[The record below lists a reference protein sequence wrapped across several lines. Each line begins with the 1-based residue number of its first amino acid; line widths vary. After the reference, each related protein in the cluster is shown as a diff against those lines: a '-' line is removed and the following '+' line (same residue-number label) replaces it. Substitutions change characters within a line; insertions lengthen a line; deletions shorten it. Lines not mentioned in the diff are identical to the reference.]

1 MARPADSNDWRCS
14 LVGQTVEKYR
24 LLRFIGRGRI
34 GYVYQAELK
43 DFPEAP
49 FAIKLIFGTL
59 KVGWEN
65 ELRKVMKLQMV
76 QNVVHFHGLGADHV
90 KHGNDSVVCQY
101 TVWDYIAPGQ
111 DLKKYLERVER
122 VPVTFVFAVVER
134 VLHVLHACQRHE
146 ISQHGDLHPGNILIG
161 DESNS
166 LIDDHLQPREPVYIS
181 DFGYGTTGGA
191 VQPKDDYLGLVAIF
205 NEMMEHVDYETAT
218 PTDRQLL
225 NAMRTDLTKLLREPA
240 GTERRKPFD
249 LLEMLK
255 QTKQRIQ
262 SGEQTATTLPYESVA
277 SPGAA
282 GMDGSSVGQF
292 QVSEMIGDQ
301 WEWWRR
307 LFVPSVPSSAKILA
321 RDIPTV
327 VTGPRGCGKTMF
339 FRRLSERL
347 IVECGDVPELRTAN
361 QFVAFYVNANDF
373 GDAFAHFPDKPSAD
387 DERRLTCYA
396 NLCILADLLTVQSAR
411 AGRGERVPDGLL
423 TLVQGWLVP
432 KTFNPLLIGEDR
444 LGRYRAVLEQTKW
457 EFGKQGGGRQF
468 PGYGDLSQ
476 HRWLPELIRQ
486 ARTVCP
492 WMAGHTVLV
501 FVDDFSTPR
510 ISASMQR
517 VLNRLLLQRSPEFLA
532 KVATEARSTF
542 IPEDSSNKALED
554 GDDFQFVDMGEES
567 LFLPDAQRLAF
578 LEEVFSRRL
587 ATETRMPK
595 EAATLRELL
604 GRQGISKTE
613 FARQL
618 RSGDRTS
625 PAPVQGASQRRG
637 PSRARVHYY
646 GEDIFA
652 NLWSGDT
659 RMMIQLVSDVFELA
673 SGGRRDRKIA
683 VPVDAGIQ
691 DKAFRDRGGEWLNSH
706 TRNEPTD
713 SERVRAGI
721 TEIKKQEPDYELCGT
736 YGSHLKAI
744 VEAYVEAATRLLR
757 GPTYRMNEGGKTREV
772 PRMAFRLEIVDEF
785 RLDGLAA
792 EIYRDLVRYGLFMV
806 DNRGKSVR
814 GAFVPRL
821 YLRRLLLPFCTL
833 ALSKRDSVPLRCEQF
848 RQLLLRPDTFKSAL
862 SRRQSAKDQFG
873 LFGDAPPEPGP
884 EYDDLGGAD

>member
-1 MARPADSNDWRCS
+1 MRPRTTEQDDWRCN
-14 LVGQTVEKYR
+14 LAGEVVEKYR
-24 LLRFIGRGRI
+24 LLKFVGHGRI

-49 FAIKLIFGTL
+49 LALKLTFNQL
-59 KVGWEN
+59 KSGWEN

-90 KHGNDSVVCQY
+90 RNGKETVLCQY
-101 TVWDYIAPGQ
+101 TVWDYISPGQ
-111 DLKKYLERVER
+111 DLKKYLARVDK
-122 VPVTFVFAVVER
+122 VPVSFVFAVVER
-134 VLHVLHACQRHE
+134 VLHVLHACQHND
-146 ISQHGDLHPGNILIG
+146 IAQHGDLHSGNILIG
-161 DESNS
+161 DDSNS
-166 LIDDHLQPREPVYIS
+166 LIDDDLQRREPIYIS
-181 DFGYGTTGGA
+181 DFGYGTNGGA
-191 VQPKDDYLGLVAIF
+191 VQPKDDYLGLITIF
-205 NEMMEHVDYETAT
+205 NEMMGHVDYDTAT

-225 NAMRTDLTKLLREPA
+225 NAMRTDLTKLLRERA
-240 GTERRKPFD
+240 GAERRKPLE
-249 LLEMLK
+249 LLVMLK
-255 QTKQRIQ
+255 ATKQRIQ
-262 SGEQTATTLPYESVA
+262 SGEQASNRSVEEPA
-277 SPGAA
+277 NRKPSAL
-282 GMDGSSVGQF
+282 DGSSVGQF

-301 WEWWRR
+301 WDWWRR

-347 IVECGDVPELRTAN
+347 IVECGDVPELRSAN
-361 QFVAFYVNANDF
+361 QFLAFYVNANDF
-373 GDAFAHFPDKPSAD
+373 GDAFAHYPEKPTAD

-411 AGRGERVPDGLL
+411 AGRGEQVPEGLL
-423 TLVQGWLVP
+423 SLVQSWLVP

-468 PGYGDLSQ
+468 PGYGELSQ
-476 HRWLPELIRQ
+476 HRWLPELIKQ
-486 ARTVCP
+486 TKAVCP
-492 WMAGHTVLV
+492 WMDNRTILI
-501 FVDDFSTPR
+501 FIDDYSTPR
-510 ISASMQR
+510 ISTSMQR

-567 LFLPDAQRLAF
+567 LFLTDGQRLSF

-587 ATETRMPK
+587 EAEPRMPK
-595 EAATLRELL
+595 DMATLRGLL
-604 GRQGISKTE
+604 GHQGISKTE

-618 RSGDRTS
+618 RNDGKAAT
-625 PAPVQGASQRRG
+625 PPVQGSSQRRG
-637 PSRARVHYY
+637 PSRARVHYF
-646 GEDIFA
+646 GDDIFS

-659 RMMIQLVSDVFELA
+659 RMMIQLISDVFELA
-673 SGGRRDRKIA
+673 SGGRRDTKIS
-683 VPVDAGIQ
+683 VPAQPEVQ

-706 TRNEPTD
+706 TRNEPTNQ
-713 SERVRAGI
+713 ERVRAGVA
-721 TEIKKQEPDYELCGT
+721 ELKKQEPAYELCGT

-757 GPTYRMNEGGKTREV
+757 GPTYKMREGASTREV

-785 RLDGLAA
+785 RLDGLGA
-792 EIYRDLVRYGLFMV
+792 EIYQDLVRYGLFMV

-848 RQLLLRPDTFKSAL
+848 RQLLLKPDAFKAAL
-862 SRRQSAKDQFG
+862 NRRQVMKGQIG
-873 LFGDAPPEPGP
+873 LFETEVPEPGA
-884 EYDDLGGAD
+884 EYDDLGSE